1 MSITRRRL
9 VDGPGGRARFHFLV
23 QWRDHYGI
31 EHSRTFA
38 DLADATDYDAAVK
51 AGRVA
56 REVPGRAAPVTFG
69 QQAAW
74 WLATKERTKRAGTYA
89 LYECELRRHVLP
101 FFAHTPL
108 VAIRRRDVQDW
119 MNTLVVQGLAPATV
133 RHCYRAVFKSVINTA
148 VMDGLLT
155 VSPCFRIEQPEP
167 RPEQFDPL
175 TPAQVQAIAQQAAPR
190 YRALIILG
198 VACGPRF
205 CEAAG
210 LGDIHVLRAA
220 RLLRIE
226 RQLDRHNSA
235 PTRPR
240 GAPCPYAPGQRCC
253 GAVFAPPKSSAGIR
267 DVPIPE
273 LGMDA
278 LNQHRERFAPAPCG
292 LLFTTPSGKALNPA
306 NWRARVW
313 KPLMRTLPQVPD
325 TTTYHHLRHTYASL
339 LGDAG
344 LSAEKIAARL
354 GHASTRQSEPYVHA
368 YPDPN
373 EGQATRNAIDQAFNT
388 APAKAPVS
396 PVTTTVT
403 ADTASDLRTSARNV
417 DFGD

>member
-31 EHSRTFA
+31 EHSRTFG

-51 AGRVA
+51 VGRVA
-56 REVPGRAAPVTFG
+56 REVPGRAATVTFG

-74 WLATKERTKRAGTYA
+74 WLATKEHTKRAGTCT

-101 FFAHTPL
+101 FFAHIPL

-119 MNTLVVQGLAPATV
+119 MNTLVAQGLAPATV

-148 VMDGLLT
+148 VMDGLLA
-155 VSPCFRIEQPEP
+155 VSPCFRIEQPEL
-167 RPEQFDPL
+167 RPEQFNPL
-175 TPAQVQAIAQQAAPR
+175 TPAHVQAIVKQAAPR
-190 YRALIILG
+190 YRALIVLG
-198 VACGPRF
+198 VSCGPRF

-210 LGDIHVLRAA
+210 LGETHVLGAL

-235 PTRPR
+235 PTHPR
-240 GAPCPYAPGQRCC
+240 NTPCLYAPLKRCC
-253 GAVFAPPKSSAGIR
+253 GAVFAPPKSAGIR
-267 DVPIPE
+267 EVPIPD

-292 LLFTTPSGKALNPA
+292 LLSPPR
-306 NWRARVW
+306 RAR
-313 KPLMRTLPQVPD
+313 LSIRRTGVP
-325 TTTYHHLRHTYASL
+325 AS
-339 LGDAG
+339 GN
-344 LSAEKIAARL
+344 
-354 GHASTRQSEPYVHA
+354 P
-368 YPDPN
+368 
-373 EGQATRNAIDQAFNT
+373 
-388 APAKAPVS
+388 
-396 PVTTTVT
+396 
-403 ADTASDLRTSARNV
+403 
-417 DFGD
+417 

>member
-9 VDGPGGRARFHFLV
+9 VDDPGGRARFHFLV

-31 EHSRTFA
+31 KHSRTFA
-38 DLADATDYDAAVK
+38 GLADATDYDAAVK

-56 REVPGRAAPVTFG
+56 REVSGRAAPVTFG

-74 WLATKERTKRAGTYA
+74 WLATKEHTKRSGTYA
-89 LYECELRRHVLP
+89 LYECELRLHVLP

-108 VAIRRRDVQDW
+108 VVIRRRDVQDW
-119 MNTLVVQGLAPATV
+119 MNTLVIQGLAPATV

-148 VMDGLLT
+148 VMDGLLA
-155 VSPCFRIEQPEP
+155 VSPF
-167 RPEQFDPL
+167 
-175 TPAQVQAIAQQAAPR
+175 
-190 YRALIILG
+190 LG

-205 CEAAG
+205 CEAAA

-235 PTRPR
+235 PTHPR
-240 GAPCPYAPGQRCC
+240 ETPCPHAPLQRCC
-253 GAVFAPPKSSAGIR
+253 GAVFAPPKSAAGIR

-278 LNQHRERFAPAPCG
+278 LNQHRERFAPAPFA

-313 KPLMRTLPQVPD
+313 KPFMRTLPQVPD
-325 TTTYHHLRHTYASL
+325 TTTYHHLRHTCASL

-354 GHASTRQSEPYVHA
+354 GHTSTRQSETYVHP
-368 YPDPN
+368 YPNPN

-388 APAKAPVS
+388 APAEAPTS
-396 PVTTTVT
+396 PVTTTVI
-403 ADTASDLRTSARNV
+403 ANTASDLRTNARNV